1 MFFSLDRLVT
11 KNQWLNTKCQ
21 QNKTNNNKNL
31 SWHVVFCHWFLGL
44 SNENDKFVKKYS
56 NSVLNLDSVQSG
68 AINASFCLFIVLLN
82 NFAVIKHILRHYN
95 SFTTSCTI
103 KFIRCHH
110 FEWYQRL
117 QFFYSTT
124 TKGQLI
130 SKCPFGVFKSSK
142 NQSKS
147 SIPSIC
153 IEVLV

>member
-11 KNQWLNTKCQ
+11 KNQWQ
-21 QNKTNNNKNL
+21 QNKTNNNNNL
-31 SWHVVFCHWFLGL
+31 SWHLVFCHWFLGL
-44 SNENDKFVKKYS
+44 SNENDKFEKKIFELGTKPWLRTIWC
-56 NSVLNLDSVQSG
+56 NK
-68 AINASFCLFIVLLN
+68 FCLFMVLLN

-117 QFFYSTT
+117 QFFHSTT

-142 NQSKS
+142 NQSRS
-147 SIPSIC
+147 SVPSIC